1 MGEFFKLLHCVFFQ
15 HTHINSQRTLT
26 GCLTNLTYFFDSI
39 RSHRMRAQSHKTSL
53 LQMTHPIPG
62 CYLSFW
68 PCVCMCMLSH
78 VPLFATLWT
87 VAHQAPLSTEFP
99 RQEYWSG
106 LPFPPPF
113 RIQGSNQ
120 VSCISKSRE
129 VLVMSLSV
137 TPWTAHQVPLSMEFP
152 RQEYWSGLPF
162 PSPGDL
168 PNPGIEPRSPAL
180 QTDALPS
187 EPPGKPPMRKDLPI
201 TGEISRVLGSLCL

>member
-1 MGEFFKLLHCVFFQ
+1 MGEFFKLPHCVFFQ

-39 RSHRMRAQSHKTSL
+39 RSHRIRAQSHKTSL

-68 PCVCMCMLSH
+68 PCVYVCMLSH

-106 LPFPPPF
+106 LPFP
-113 RIQGSNQ
+113 
-120 VSCISKSRE
+120 
-129 VLVMSLSV
+129 
-137 TPWTAHQVPLSMEFP
+137 
-152 RQEYWSGLPF
+152 
-162 PSPGDL
+162 SPGDL
-168 PNPGIEPRSPAL
+168 PDTGTDPVLAVRFSTAESPGQPNRVREGLRSHL
-180 QTDALPS
+180 ISL
-187 EPPGKPPMRKDLPI
+187 PGKN
-201 TGEISRVLGSLCL
+201 SLYIILVRYWFI

>member
-129 VLVMSLSV
+129 VLVMSLSLW
-137 TPWTAHQVPLSMEFP
+137 PH
-152 RQEYWSGLPF
+152 GLPTRCLCPWNSLGKNTGVGCHFLLQGIF
-162 PSPGDL
+162 PTQGS
-168 PNPGIEPRSPAL
+168 NPGLLHCRQMLYHLSH
-180 QTDALPS
+180 QGS
-187 EPPGKPPMRKDLPI
+187 HQWGKIYL
-201 TGEISRVLGSLCL
+201 SLEKFQRF